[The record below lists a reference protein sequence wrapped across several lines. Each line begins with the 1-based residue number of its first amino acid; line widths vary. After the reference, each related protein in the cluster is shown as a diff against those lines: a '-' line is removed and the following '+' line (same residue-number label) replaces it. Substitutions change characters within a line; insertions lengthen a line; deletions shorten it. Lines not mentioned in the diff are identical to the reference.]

1 MMSVG
6 VPQRMPCRRAP
17 FTRRWGVPRFMDLHD
32 GFGGVTQEQLKAAQK
47 ADWEIEADEGVHFE
61 HAWLDP
67 EAGKVFCLSTGP
79 SKEAVLR
86 IHARAGHPSAEIYE
100 LPIEVS

>member
-1 MMSVG
+1 MG
-6 VPQRMPCRRAP
+6 AGAPTRMQCRRAP
-17 FTRRWGVPRFMDLHD
+17 FKTRWGMPRFMDLHD
-32 GFGGVTQEQLKAAQK
+32 GFGGLTLEQMKVAQA
-47 ADWEIEADEGVHFE
+47 ADWAIEAEEGVHFE

-86 IHARAGHPSAEIYE
+86 IHERAGHPSAEIYE